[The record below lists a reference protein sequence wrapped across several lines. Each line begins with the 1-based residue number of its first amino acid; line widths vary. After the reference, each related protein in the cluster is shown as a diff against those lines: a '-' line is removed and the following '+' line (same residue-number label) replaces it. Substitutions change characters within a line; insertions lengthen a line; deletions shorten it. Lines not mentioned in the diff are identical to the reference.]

1 MKVFYFP
8 VCFAVVQLLSLVYTQ
23 EASLPALE
31 SADYFTDSCRECLE
45 RSSAHFE
52 PPPPSGSST
61 GLRGS
66 VGKLSLQ
73 TDL

>member
-8 VCFAVVQLLSLVYTQ
+8 VNYAVVQLLSFVYAQ
-23 EASLPALE
+23 QASLPALE
-31 SADYFTDSCRECLE
+31 SAHYFTDGCRECLE
-45 RSSAHFE
+45 RSSAHFG